1 VSQSLLLLLLLSLL
15 PQVLM
20 LLLLSLLPQVLMLLL
35 LLLPPLSSAD
45 MKERNNQTGSA
56 YIMHNTQ
63 CHYTTIKL
71 TILVVVVAITN
82 VTA

>member
-1 VSQSLLLLLLLSLL
+1 
-15 PQVLM
+15 M
-20 LLLLSLLPQVLMLLL
+20 LLLL